1 MFLIRFVQRSFHF
14 LWRMLD
20 GGRRIFM
27 NVLFLLLLILLG
39 VGLFGSVSKK
49 LDDKTALILDLRG
62 NLVEQQSASARELMM
77 LEAQGD
83 RKDYTQLRDVMA
95 VMDGA
100 AKDPKISSVVL
111 MLDELQD
118 AGLPMLHEI
127 ATGLDH
133 VKASGKHIVAWGSGY
148 NQKQYLLAAHANEVY
163 LHPMGV
169 VQLEGF
175 GGYRNY
181 YRDALD
187 KVGITVNLMRVGT
200 YKSFAEPYIANGPS
214 SAASEAEAFLYND
227 LWSGYLRDVEHARK
241 LTPGSIMRGI
251 DALPEEIKNV
261 QGDLAKL
268 ALNNKLVDGLKTRY
282 ELRQLMLTYG
292 VRDEQINSFRQINYD
307 DYLARIKPV
316 INPSGNSVGV
326 IVAEGEVSDGIAP
339 PGSIGGLSTANLIRK
354 AREDD
359 QVKALVLR
367 IDSPG
372 GSAFGSELI
381 RRELEITR
389 KAGKPVVVSM
399 GNVAASGGY
408 WMSMSADE
416 VIADASTVTGSIG
429 VFALLPTADKAL
441 DKIGVHSAG
450 TTTTWLR
457 GGYDPTR
464 PIDPRFAELVQQ
476 SVNHIYADF
485 TSRAAAARHSTPEK
499 IDEVAQG
506 RVWTG
511 QQAKERGLVDTLG
524 SFSDAIKSAASRA
537 KIKGSYAVDYIEAE
551 PAGIDRFLRLFDTSM
566 EQTLVRHFSQY
577 LGLTPVAS
585 GLPTASVKE
594 MANDMRWLSEMTDRK
609 KAFSVVTHCMCTVP

>member
-1 MFLIRFVQRSFHF
+1 MFLIRFAQRSFSF

-20 GGRRIFM
+20 SGRRIFM
-27 NVLFLLLLILLG
+27 NLLFLALFLVVLFS
-39 VGLFGSVSKK
+39 LFGDGNRR

-62 NLVEQQSASARELMM
+62 NLVEQQSSSARELVM
-77 LEAQGD
+77 LEAQGN
-83 RKDYTQLRDVMA
+83 RKDYSQLRDVIA
-95 VMDGA
+95 VLEGA
-100 AKDPKISSVVL
+100 AKDPKITSVVL
-111 MLDELQD
+111 MLDELQN

-127 ATGLDH
+127 ATALDH
-133 VKASGKHIVAWGSGY
+133 VRASGKHVVAWGSAY
-148 NQKQYLLAAHANEVY
+148 NQKQYFLAAHADEVF
-163 LHPMGV
+163 LHPMGMV
-169 VQLEGF
+169 ELEGF
-175 GGYRNY
+175 GGYKNY

-227 LWSGYLRDVEHARK
+227 LWSSYTRDVEHARK
-241 LTPGSIMRGI
+241 LEAGSIMRGI
-251 DALPEEIKNV
+251 DALPEDVKKV

-268 ALNNKLVDGLKTRY
+268 ALNSKLVDGLKTRD
-282 ELRQLMLTYG
+282 ELRQLMLSYG
-292 VRDEQINSFRQINYD
+292 AKDDQTNSFRQINYE
-307 DYLARIKPV
+307 DYLARLKP
-316 INPSGNSVGV
+316 NQNTSGNAVGV
-326 IVAEGEVSDGIAP
+326 VVAEGEVSDGIAP
-339 PGSIGGLSTANLIRK
+339 PGAIGGLSTANLIRK
-354 AREDD
+354 AREDA
-359 QVKALVLR
+359 QIKAVVLR

-381 RRELEITR
+381 RREVEITR

-416 VIADASTVTGSIG
+416 VIADATTVTGSIG

-476 SVNHIYADF
+476 SVNHIYSDF
-485 TSRAAAARHSTPEK
+485 IGKAAAARHAAPDK
-499 IDEVAQG
+499 IDAVAQG

-524 SFSDAIKSAASRA
+524 SFSDAVKSAANRA
-537 KIKGSYAVDYIEAE
+537 KIAGSYTVDYVEVE
-551 PAGIDRFLRLFDTSM
+551 PTGIDRFLRLFDTSL
-566 EQTLVRHFSQY
+566 EQTMVRYLSKYISQ
-577 LGLTPVAS
+577 TPLSA
-585 GLPTASVKE
+585 GLPPTAVKE
-594 MANDMRWLSEMTDRK
+594 MASDMRWLSDMTDHN
-609 KAFSVVTHCMCTVP
+609 KAFSVVTHCMCNVP

>member
-1 MFLIRFVQRSFHF
+1 MSVIRFVQRCFSF

-20 GGRRIFM
+20 GGRRVLM
-27 NVLFLLLLILLG
+27 NLLFLIFVVFVVVAFSSGG
-39 VGLFGSVSKK
+39 VKK
-49 LDDKTALILDLRG
+49 LDNKTALILDLRG
-62 NLVEQQSASARELMM
+62 NLVEQESASAREMVL
-77 LEAQGD
+77 LEARGD
-83 RKDYTQLRDVMA
+83 KKDYTQLRDVMS
-95 VMDGA
+95 VLDTA

-111 MLDELQD
+111 LLDEMQN
-118 AGLPMLHEI
+118 AGLPMLREI

-133 VKASGKHIVAWGSGY
+133 VRASGKHIVAWGSSY
-148 NQKQYLLAAHANEVY
+148 NQKQYYLAAHADEIY
-163 LHPMGV
+163 LHPMGLV
-169 VQLEGF
+169 EMEGF

-187 KVGITVNLMRVGT
+187 KIGITVNLMRVGT

-227 LWSGYLRDVEHARK
+227 LWASYTHDVEHARK
-241 LTPGSIMRGI
+241 LEAGSIMRNI
-251 DALPEEIKNV
+251 DDLPEQVKKV
-261 QGDLAKL
+261 QGDLARL
-268 ALNNKLVDGLKTRY
+268 ALNSKLVDGLKTRD
-282 ELRQLMLTYG
+282 ELRQLMLSYG
-292 VRDEQINSFRQINYD
+292 VKDDQINSFRQIDYE
-307 DYLARIKPV
+307 DYLSRIKPIV
-316 INPSGNSVGV
+316 SPSGNAVGV

-339 PGSIGGLSTANLIRK
+339 PGSIGGLSTANLIRR

-359 QVKALVLR
+359 QIKAVVLR

-416 VIADASTVTGSIG
+416 VIADPTTVTGSIG
-429 VFALLPTADKAL
+429 VFALLPTAEKAL

-464 PIDPRFAELVQQ
+464 AIDPRFAELVQQ

-485 TSRAAAARHSTPEK
+485 ISKAAVARNTAPEK
-499 IDEVAQG
+499 IDAVAQG

-524 SFSDAIKSAASRA
+524 SYSDAIKSAAARA
-537 KIKGSYAVDYIEAE
+537 KIKGNYAVSYIEVE
-551 PAGIDRFLRLFDTSM
+551 PTGIDRFFKLFDTSM
-566 EQTLVRHFSQY
+566 AESLVKY
-577 LGLTPVAS
+577 LNLSPVSS
-585 GLPTASVKE
+585 GLPPAAVKQVTT
-594 MANDMRWLSEMTDRK
+594 DMRWLADMTDRN
-609 KAFSVVTHCMCTVP
+609 KAFSVVTHCMCNIP